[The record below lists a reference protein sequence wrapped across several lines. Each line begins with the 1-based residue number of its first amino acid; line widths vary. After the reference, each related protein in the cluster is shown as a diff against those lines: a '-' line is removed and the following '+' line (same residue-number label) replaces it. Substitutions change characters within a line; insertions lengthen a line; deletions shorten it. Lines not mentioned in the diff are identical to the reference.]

1 MEQIQRSLFRSDQQ
15 QEPEGCAETACC
27 VKESGNRRDGGYYLI
42 MPEDYSQKFAAIKGL
57 NLLLEYKNAN
67 FSGFDPME
75 EFTLEW

>member
-1 MEQIQRSLFRSDQQ
+1 
-15 QEPEGCAETACC
+15 
-27 VKESGNRRDGGYYLI
+27 

-67 FSGFDPME
+67 FSDFDPME